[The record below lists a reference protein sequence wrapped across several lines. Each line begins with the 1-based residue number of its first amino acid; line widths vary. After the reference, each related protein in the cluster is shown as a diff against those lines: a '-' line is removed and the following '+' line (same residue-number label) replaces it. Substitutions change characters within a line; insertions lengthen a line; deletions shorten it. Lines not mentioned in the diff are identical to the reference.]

1 MSKTLMINITE
12 EEEQK
17 HETIQ
22 KYGTDF
28 LEELKDTLHELDTLP
43 ISEVRRLVQSDEF
56 TEDRD
61 RIETNFWKE
70 FDQISK
76 DDCSLDSAILLQYY
90 GFNLR
95 KNPKPYEGITMI
107 KELELEELEIV

>member
-1 MSKTLMINITE
+1 MNNLQIEIEDKDD
-12 EEEQK
+12 EQK
-17 HETIQ
+17 EI
-22 KYGTDF
+22 TDSSF
-28 LEELKDTLHELDTLP
+28 LTELKDTLSELDTLP

-56 TEDRD
+56 TEDRE
-61 RIETNFWKE
+61 RIECNFWKE